1 MKASCGIP
9 GASEW
14 SCPWCVGA
22 APDEEALLKSLR
34 QQASGESFNCLVIV
48 FTRSTVDRS
57 RSRPRPREALCESC
71 SSCSDESRHGR
82 QHLRPPRE
90 TGRVSSFDFR
100 FSNFDFRTQFASNSN
115 LQRGRVMKLQSMMLR
130 NSLLL
135 LTSLL
140 ALPAFRAAAQSK
152 PDSAPA
158 AQAKPDAAQS
168 QQKQSKPQS
177 GLKPVPRGEDGQELV
192 EEGPDFLRLRQDW
205 FFKPRAFPI
214 GFIPQGARERA
225 LEQKKQMYLREGRFN
240 LTAAPSGVGFLP
252 PPAGPSSSWFSIAPQ
267 ATSTPFFAP
276 FTSGRVTALAV
287 NPDNPSNVYLGGAD
301 RGLLVPTDGG
311 ATWFALAQT
320 ENPPNS
326 AIPTIAVAS
335 LAVDPTS

>member
-1 MKASCGIP
+1 
-9 GASEW
+9 
-14 SCPWCVGA
+14 
-22 APDEEALLKSLR
+22 
-34 QQASGESFNCLVIV
+34 
-48 FTRSTVDRS
+48 
-57 RSRPRPREALCESC
+57 
-71 SSCSDESRHGR
+71 
-82 QHLRPPRE
+82 
-90 TGRVSSFDFR
+90 
-100 FSNFDFRTQFASNSN
+100 
-115 LQRGRVMKLQSMMLR
+115 MKLQSLILR

-140 ALPAFRAAAQSK
+140 ALPAFPAAAQSK

-177 GLKPVPRGEDGQELV
+177 GLKPVPRGEDGRELL

-240 LTAAPSGVGFLP
+240 LSAVPGGAGFLP
-252 PPAGPSSSWFSIAPQ
+252 PPTGTSSAWFSIGPQ

-287 NPDNPSNVYLGGAD
+287 NPNNPSNVYLGGAD
-301 RGLLVPTDGG
+301 GGLWVTTDCG

-326 AIPTIAVAS
+326 GIPTFAVVS
-335 LAVDPTS
+335 LAVDPTSCLATVCTTVYVVTCDVNFGVVHMYVVVHSTVPCSHQTP